1 MHTASRA
8 EKRVRARSCFPFF
21 SQPQI
26 SFFSSPRG
34 RQTPRYILHL
44 SCLGEISPIK
54 VAEEWIGKKFF
65 ESSKL
70 NKLHVLVNWS
80 LLSHIPLSVSQGTA
94 KDVPYQNIARARE
107 CQAFKDSRLLHITV
121 HTISFGFDSNQA
133 EKEMLRGPCPR
144 PCTSARTPC
153 GGTCRWTFFCLAFVS
168 INVSR
173 IWLCITPIIPAR
185 ARDWQFT
192 IPSSRWSLIM
202 WKISSDGNHS

>member
-1 MHTASRA
+1 MHTASRS
-8 EKRVRARSCFPFF
+8 EKRFRARSCFPFF

-34 RQTPRYILHL
+34 RQTPRYILYL
-44 SCLGEISPIK
+44 SCLGEISPSK
-54 VAEEWIGKKFF
+54 LRRNELERSFL

-80 LLSHIPLSVSQGTA
+80 LLSHTHLSVSQGTA

-153 GGTCRWTFFCLAFVS
+153 GGTCR
-168 INVSR
+168 
-173 IWLCITPIIPAR
+173 
-185 ARDWQFT
+185 
-192 IPSSRWSLIM
+192 
-202 WKISSDGNHS
+202 